1 MNRSVSVKAYI
12 GKLNECLKARE
23 DFKSIN
29 YYRNSEGKEYMVMRD
44 IIGQTLMMDITG
56 YSEADILRC
65 VSEVVCEEIPANLIV
80 EPKERLKI
88 ARLF

>member
-12 GKLNECLKARE
+12 GKLSECLKAKD
-23 DFKSIN
+23 DFKDIN

-56 YSEADILRC
+56 YTEAKILRC
-65 VSEVVCEEIPANLIV
+65 VSEVVCEEVPANLITDP
-80 EPKERLKI
+80 EERLKI